1 MIRFETVE
9 KDYGDVKALRGVSFE
24 VPPGG
29 IVGLLGPNGAGKTT
43 ALRIMTGFLEPSAG
57 RVFLEGEP
65 FTPDS
70 VEARRRIGYLPESAP
85 LYGDMFAW
93 DYLAYEARLHGLDPA
108 ERVPR
113 VIRQVGLA
121 SHAHKPIRELSKG
134 YRQRVGLAHAL
145 VHDPEIL
152 VLDEPTSGLDPNQI
166 LEVRALIRRIAETKT
181 VILSTHIMQE
191 VAALCSR
198 VVVIHQG
205 QVRFQGLLEDFS
217 LGGGLT
223 GGVPVRIVLAGIEP
237 GVLKKRLEAI
247 PGVERVELCEPGRDG
262 AGVYPDPAVLVARV
276 FPRPGEELRPE
287 LAREALSC
295 ELYELVQERSSL
307 EDVFHALTAEEGAR
321 EDQGREVHHG

>member
-24 VPPGG
+24 VPCGG

-43 ALRIMTGFLEPSAG
+43 ALRIMTGFLEPTAG
-57 RVFLEGEP
+57 QVFLDDQP

-93 DYLAYEARLHGLDPA
+93 DYLVYEARLHGLDPS
-108 ERVPR
+108 ERVPQ
-113 VIRQVGLA
+113 VVRQVGLA
-121 SHAHKPIRELSKG
+121 SHVHKPIRELSKG

-145 VHDPEIL
+145 LHDPEIL

-191 VAALCSR
+191 VAALCRR

-217 LGGGLT
+217 LGGGVT
-223 GGVPVRIVLAGIEP
+223 GGMPVRMVLAGIDP
-237 GVLKKRLEAI
+237 VVLLKRLEAI
-247 PGVERVELCEPGRDG
+247 PGVERVELLEPGRDG
-262 AGVYPDPAVLVARV
+262 IGVYPDPSAVIVRV
-276 FPRPGEELRPE
+276 FPRAGLEVRPE
-287 LAREALSC
+287 LAREALSS
-295 ELYELVQERSSL
+295 ELYEIVQEQSSL
-307 EDVFHALTAEEGAR
+307 EDVFHALT
-321 EDQGREVHHG
+321 REVHHG